1 MNTNIEILKMLEHP
15 SGLVDAVIDTDTYNE
30 IDDQFALSYLLKS
43 GDKISTKAVYAAPFF
58 NAHSTSPEDGM
69 LKSYDEILKL
79 LDFMGNQEMKPK
91 VFKGSSAYLPDESTP
106 VESEA
111 ARHLAK
117 LAMEY
122 SREKPLYVIA
132 IGAITNVASAILLN
146 PEIISRMVVIWLGGH
161 ALGWPDTKE
170 FNMVQDIAAARVVFG
185 STVPLVQL
193 PCMGVVSA
201 FTASGDDL
209 KNQLSGKNKLC
220 DYLVDTTFN
229 EVKSYTDSSVWTRAI
244 WDVTAVG
251 WLVGG
256 FMEDS
261 VMHAPVPD
269 YDGRYAFCQHN
280 HFYKYVYH
288 IDRDG
293 LMRDLFNKLSK

>member
-1 MNTNIEILKMLEHP
+1 MNTNTEILKMLEHP
-15 SGLVDAVIDTDTYNE
+15 SGVVDAVIDTDTFNE

-43 GDKISTKAVYAAPFF
+43 GDKIRTRAVYAAPFF

-69 LKSYDEILKL
+69 LKSYDEIHKL
-79 LDFMGNQEMKPK
+79 LDFMGNKEMKTK
-91 VFKGSSAYLPDESTP
+91 VFKGSPAYLADEATP
-106 VESEA
+106 IESEA
-111 ARHLAK
+111 ARHLAN

-122 SREKPLYVIA
+122 SGENPLYVIA

-161 ALGWPDTKE
+161 ALSWPDTKE

-229 EVKSYTDSSVWTRAI
+229 EVKSYTGSSVWTRAI

-269 YDGRYAFCQHN
+269 YDGRYAFCQQN
-280 HFYKYVYH
+280 HFYKVVYH